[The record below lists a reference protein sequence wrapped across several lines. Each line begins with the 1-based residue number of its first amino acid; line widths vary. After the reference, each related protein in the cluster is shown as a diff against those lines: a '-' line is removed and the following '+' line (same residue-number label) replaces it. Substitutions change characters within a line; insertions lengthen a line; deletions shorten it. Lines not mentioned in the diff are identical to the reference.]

1 MNSRKLEEIITIL
14 RSIILQNQPQNI
26 YESKMVSGLKY
37 ENNMISFTL
46 ELLPEQLKESESIKK
61 FIQERLLAVNDIK
74 KVEIILTSHKT
85 KKNNSNINE
94 PLRPAKNIIAVASG
108 KGGVGKSTT
117 AINIALSL
125 SKLNYNVGIY
135 EFNSLENLDKKSIL
149 RQFEVNALSPISMTQ
164 SLKHFLKRSSKVAF
178 ITSRMGSIEDNTS
191 GSSYGYRMSKVAL
204 SMAAKSLS
212 IDLSRE
218 DIYVA
223 ILHPGLVST
232 RMTGFTRNGISPEE
246 SANCLLKRID
256 SLNKKNSGT
265 FWHANGEVLP
275 W

>member
-1 MNSRKLEEIITIL
+1 MSTFLITGSNRGIGLELCKQIHKRGDNVIATCRKASKELRNLGVRIEENIEISSNESITNLRRKL
-14 RSIILQNQPQNI
+14 
-26 YESKMVSGLKY
+26 SGVHLDCLIH
-37 ENNMISFTL
+37 N
-46 ELLPEQLKESESIKK
+46 
-61 FIQERLLAVNDIK
+61 A
-74 KVEIILTSHKT
+74 
-85 KKNNSNINE
+85 
-94 PLRPAKNIIAVASG
+94 
-108 KGGVGKSTT
+108 
-117 AINIALSL
+117 
-125 SKLNYNVGIY
+125 GIY
-135 EFNSLENLDKKSIL
+135 EFNSLENLDKESIL
-149 RQFEVNALSPISMTQ
+149 QQFEVNALSPILITQ
-164 SLKHFLKRSSKVAF
+164 SLKHLLNSSSKVAF

-204 SMAAKSLS
+204 SMAAKSIS
-212 IDLSRE
+212 IDLLKE

-246 SANCLLKRID
+246 SANGLLKRID